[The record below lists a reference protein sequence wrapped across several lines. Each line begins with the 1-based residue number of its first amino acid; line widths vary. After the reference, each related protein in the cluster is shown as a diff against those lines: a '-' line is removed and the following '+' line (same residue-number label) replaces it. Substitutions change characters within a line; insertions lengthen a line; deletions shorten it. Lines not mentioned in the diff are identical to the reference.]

1 MSLFRCGFT
10 IQRRQTP
17 EQPENSEDI
26 ESEQSVPACFPQK
39 ESTSLGDVE
48 YNAVVSSVADI
59 VTTKS
64 STASSSRKRG
74 KYTHFSAEIRA
85 KIGKYA
91 SENGNSKAICHFK
104 KELPALKESTVRTFK
119 QAYEKRLKEE
129 RRKGNTEAHI
139 VAIPHDTRGRPP
151 SLLELDSKL
160 ISLLKSIRSRGGVV
174 NSCVVKATA
183 LALVNS
189 NNISG
194 LRGFEPKPTWVK
206 SIYKRCNFTRR
217 AGTTTRPPVP
227 RGVFEECKLTFLT
240 DISRAITQHKIPSE
254 LVLNADQTPSS
265 YVSVGRMT
273 MASRNSS
280 SVPIKGLTDKRN
292 ITLTF
297 VISLSG
303 EFSPMQIIY
312 QGKTS
317 RSQPVGF
324 KFPNGFAV
332 SQNEKHYSNEAE
344 TLSLIDKVIK
354 PFVERKKKELKLPLT
369 QKALLI
375 WDVFRGQKT
384 EKVLSKL
391 ASLNIVVVSVPAN
404 MTHFFQP
411 LDLTVNGEAKRF
423 MKDKFTTWYSEE
435 VQKQITPGNGDANGE
450 VNVDLRLTAL
460 KPLHA
465 SWLVDLY
472 NHLSS
477 DIGRHHIAKG
487 WEKAGIAQLLDE
499 SFSLPPEDPFEEIEG
514 SIEIS

>member
-1 MSLFRCGFT
+1 M
-10 IQRRQTP
+10 
-17 EQPENSEDI
+17 
-26 ESEQSVPACFPQK
+26 
-39 ESTSLGDVE
+39 
-48 YNAVVSSVADI
+48 
-59 VTTKS
+59 
-64 STASSSRKRG
+64 
-74 KYTHFSAEIRA
+74 
-85 KIGKYA
+85 
-91 SENGNSKAICHFK
+91 
-104 KELPALKESTVRTFK
+104 
-119 QAYEKRLKEE
+119 KEE
-129 RRKGNTEAHI
+129 RRKGNTEANI

-160 ISLLKSIRSRGGVV
+160 ISILKSIRSRGGVV

-206 SIYKRCNFTRR
+206 PIYGRCNFTRR

-227 RGVFEECKLTFLT
+227 LLFEECKLTFLT
-240 DISRAITQHKIPSE
+240 DISRAITQHKIPPE

-273 MASRNSS
+273 MASKNSS

-344 TLSLIDKVIK
+344 TLSPIDKVIK

-375 WDVFRGQKT
+375 WDVFNGGKRQRR
-384 EKVLSKL
+384 SCQ
-391 ASLNIVVVSVPAN
+391 SL
-404 MTHFFQP
+404 
-411 LDLTVNGEAKRF
+411 
-423 MKDKFTTWYSEE
+423 
-435 VQKQITPGNGDANGE
+435 
-450 VNVDLRLTAL
+450 
-460 KPLHA
+460 
-465 SWLVDLY
+465 
-472 NHLSS
+472 HL
-477 DIGRHHIAKG
+477 
-487 WEKAGIAQLLDE
+487 
-499 SFSLPPEDPFEEIEG
+499 
-514 SIEIS
+514 